1 MRSGSPLA
9 CRVMYIASSSFD
21 KKLKIVG
28 LKVLAA
34 QEFAFSGLVLHF
46 LKKSTVSFV
55 FQLGFSRTFYPV
67 FFSSLDLLK

>member
-9 CRVMYIASSSFD
+9 CRVMYFASSSFD

-34 QEFAFSGLVLHF
+34 QDFAFSGLGLHF
-46 LKKSTVSFV
+46 LKNSRLCFSIRV
-55 FQLGFSRTFYPV
+55 SRTFYPV
-67 FFSSLDLLK
+67 FASSPYLLK